1 MNLVIFLLEEYGS
14 VSSTPDSTPPCTE
27 GGNEES
33 ELCDLQTAREW
44 SDEEDGGPEDDDG
57 GASSPSIWGTPRQN
71 SFEPTFS
78 YIAIAEAEAGG
89 ASRHHRDSS
98 SGSRRRGGARGGRT
112 SLSRT
117 DTVEMLL
124 PLDSP
129 DVEWDPHAFLGR
141 EEEEEREREERERDI
156 HRQIEAVQASLLD
169 TEIEPQERDTETQ
182 RGETEPLEPQH
193 YSPSDSHQAASPP
206 PEPESLVTME
216 TTVTLLTAVRPR
228 GGLTD
233 DVSST
238 SSTSVGRNTQE
249 ELASEQWF
257 SVLNLSGPMICTH
270 IAVMDLIY
278 WKDTERTGMVFTG
291 LVVGLLSLFQLSIIT
306 VISTISLGVMC
317 FTVSVCLY
325 YKILHVLSMG
335 DGVHPFKAYLDL
347 DISFSGELADQYMQ
361 KAIVTVVSAANSL
374 KNLFLVGSLFDSLKP
389 ASPSPFT
396 GDDNV
401 VMPTLVRDSVTVPRS
416 LQPEPQ
422 NPVVS
427 TLTWPLLALMYL
439 VTFLGNL
446 CNGLTVLIIGV
457 IALFSLPLFYRQH
470 QAKVDG
476 FFAGIQANI
485 DNIKDIIHRIA
496 QGGGPIPDPTPG
508 GAKPKT
514 Q

>member
-1 MNLVIFLLEEYGS
+1 MGPTVPRWSMGQVLGFSHCKEYGS

-33 ELCDLQTAREW
+33 ELYDLQTAREW

-112 SLSRT
+112 SLIRT
-117 DTVEMLL
+117 DTVESLL

-129 DVEWDPHAFLGR
+129 DVEWDPHTFLTL
-141 EEEEEREREERERDI
+141 EDEDEEEREREERERDV
-156 HRQIEAVQASLLD
+156 HRQTVTVQASLLD
-169 TEIEPQERDTETQ
+169 TEIDPQERDTETQ
-182 RGETEPLEPQH
+182 REETEPLEPLEHQH
-193 YSPSDSHQAASPP
+193 YIPSDSHQASPP
-206 PEPESLVTME
+206 PEAESLVTTE
-216 TTVTLLTAVRPR
+216 TTVPLLTAVRPR
-228 GGLTD
+228 GSLTD

-238 SSTSVGRNTQE
+238 SSTSIGRNTQE
-249 ELASEQWF
+249 ELVSEQWF
-257 SVLNLSGPMICTH
+257 SALNLSGPTICTH

-306 VISTISLGVMC
+306 IISTISLGALC
-317 FTVSVCLY
+317 FTVSVSLY
-325 YKILHVLSMG
+325 YKILHVLNMG
-335 DGVHPFKAYLDL
+335 DGVPPFKAYLDL

-361 KAIVTVVSAANSL
+361 KTIVAVVSAANSL
-374 KNLFLVGSLFDSLKP
+374 KNLFLVGSLFDSLK
-389 ASPSPFT
+389 
-396 GDDNV
+396 
-401 VMPTLVRDSVTVPRS
+401 
-416 LQPEPQ
+416 
-422 NPVVS
+422 
-427 TLTWPLLALMYL
+427 LLALIYL
-439 VTFLGNL
+439 LTFLGDL
-446 CNGLTVLIIGV
+446 CNGLTVLIMGV

-476 FFAGIQANI
+476 FFAGIQANV
-485 DNIKDIIHRIA
+485 DNVKDILHRIA
-496 QGGGPIPDPTPG
+496 QGGGPTPDTTPG

>member
-1 MNLVIFLLEEYGS
+1 MGQVLGFSRCKEYGS
-14 VSSTPDSTPPCTE
+14 VSSTPDSTSPCTE

-33 ELCDLQTAREW
+33 ELYDLQTAREW

-89 ASRHHRDSS
+89 SSRHHRDSS
-98 SGSRRRGGARGGRT
+98 SGSRRRSGARGGRT

-129 DVEWDPHAFLGR
+129 DVEWDPHAFLAR
-141 EEEEEREREERERDI
+141 EEEEEREQEEREREV
-156 HRQIEAVQASLLD
+156 HRQTETVHASLLD

-182 RGETEPLEPQH
+182 RGETEPLEPRH
-193 YSPSDSHQAASPP
+193 YSPSESPQAASPP

-216 TTVTLLTAVRPR
+216 TTVTTLTAARPR

-233 DVSST
+233 DVPSASST
-238 SSTSVGRNTQE
+238 SIGRNTQE
-249 ELASEQWF
+249 ELVSEQWF
-257 SVLNLSGPMICTH
+257 SAFSLSGPALCIH
-270 IAVMDLIY
+270 VAVMDLIY

-306 VISTISLGVMC
+306 VISTISLGALC
-317 FTVSVCLY
+317 FTVSVSLY
-325 YKILHVLSMG
+325 YKILQVLNMG

-347 DISFSGELADQYMQ
+347 DISFSGELADQYTQ
-361 KAIVTVVSAANSL
+361 KTIVTVVSAANSL
-374 KNLFLVGSLFDSLKP
+374 KNLFLVGNLFDSLK
-389 ASPSPFT
+389 
-396 GDDNV
+396 
-401 VMPTLVRDSVTVPRS
+401 
-416 LQPEPQ
+416 
-422 NPVVS
+422 
-427 TLTWPLLALMYL
+427 LLALMYL
-439 VTFLGNL
+439 VTFLGVL
-446 CNGLTVLIIGV
+446 CNGLTVLIIAV
-457 IALFSLPLFYRQH
+457 ITLFSLPLFYRQH

-476 FFAGIQANI
+476 FFAGIQAKI
-485 DNIKDIIHRIA
+485 DNVKDILHRIA
-496 QGGGPIPDPTPG
+496 QGGGPTPDPTPG

>member
-1 MNLVIFLLEEYGS
+1 MGQVLGFSHCKEYGS

-44 SDEEDGGPEDDDG
+44 SDEEAGGPEDDDDG

-71 SFEPTFS
+71 FFEPTFS

-89 ASRHHRDSS
+89 ASRHHRDLS
-98 SGSRRRGGARGGRT
+98 SGSRRRSGARGGRT
-112 SLSRT
+112 FLSRT
-117 DTVEMLL
+117 DTVETLL

-129 DVEWDPHAFLGR
+129 DVEWDPHAFLAR
-141 EEEEEREREERERDI
+141 EEEEREWEEREREV
-156 HRQIEAVQASLLD
+156 HRQIETVQASLLD
-169 TEIEPQERDTETQ
+169 AEIEPQERDTETQ

-193 YSPSDSHQAASPP
+193 YSPSDSHQAASSL

-216 TTVTLLTAVRPR
+216 TTVTLLTAVQPR

-233 DVSST
+233 DVPST
-238 SSTSVGRNTQE
+238 SSTSIGRNTQE
-249 ELASEQWF
+249 ELVSEQWF
-257 SVLNLSGPMICTH
+257 SELNLSGPTICTH

-278 WKDTERTGMVFTG
+278 WKDTECSGMVFTG

-306 VISTISLGVMC
+306 VISTISLGIMC
-317 FTVSVCLY
+317 FTVSVRLY
-325 YKILHVLSMG
+325 YNILHVLSMG

-374 KNLFLVGSLFDSLKP
+374 KNLFLVGSLFDSLK
-389 ASPSPFT
+389 
-396 GDDNV
+396 
-401 VMPTLVRDSVTVPRS
+401 
-416 LQPEPQ
+416 
-422 NPVVS
+422 
-427 TLTWPLLALMYL
+427 LLALMYL
-439 VTFLGNL
+439 VTFLGDL

-457 IALFSLPLFYRQH
+457 IALFSLPLFYRQN

-485 DNIKDIIHRIA
+485 DNVKDILHRIA
-496 QGGGPIPDPTPG
+496 QGGGPTPDPTPG

>member
-1 MNLVIFLLEEYGS
+1 MRLGADHAIYRARYMSRYVFRLGMGPALWWSGFTFRLFLCLFS
-14 VSSTPDSTPPCTE
+14 P

-33 ELCDLQTAREW
+33 ELYDLQTAREW

-112 SLSRT
+112 SLIRT
-117 DTVEMLL
+117 DTVESLL

-129 DVEWDPHAFLGR
+129 DVEWDPHIFLTL
-141 EEEEEREREERERDI
+141 EDEEEREREERERDPHI
-156 HRQIEAVQASLLD
+156 FLTLEDEEEREERERDVHRQTVTVQDSLLD
-169 TEIEPQERDTETQ
+169 TDIEPQERDTETQ
-182 RGETEPLEPQH
+182 REETEPLEPQH

-216 TTVTLLTAVRPR
+216 TTAPLLTAVRPR

-238 SSTSVGRNTQE
+238 SSTSIGRNTQE
-249 ELASEQWF
+249 ELVSEQWF
-257 SVLNLSGPMICTH
+257 SVLNLSGPTICTH

-291 LVVGLLSLFQLSIIT
+291 LMVGLLSLFQLSIIT
-306 VISTISLGVMC
+306 VISTISLGALC
-317 FTVSVCLY
+317 FTVSVSLY
-325 YKILHVLSMG
+325 YKILHVLNMG
-335 DGVHPFKAYLDL
+335 DGVPPFKAYLDL
-347 DISFSGELADQYMQ
+347 DISFSGELADQYTQ
-361 KAIVTVVSAANSL
+361 KVIVAVVSAANSL
-374 KNLFLVGSLFDSLKP
+374 KNLFLVGNLFDSLK
-389 ASPSPFT
+389 
-396 GDDNV
+396 
-401 VMPTLVRDSVTVPRS
+401 
-416 LQPEPQ
+416 
-422 NPVVS
+422 
-427 TLTWPLLALMYL
+427 LLALMYL
-439 VTFLGNL
+439 VTFLGDL

-457 IALFSLPLFYRQH
+457 IALFSLPLVYRQH

-476 FFAGIQANI
+476 FVAGIQANV
-485 DNIKDIIHRIA
+485 DNAKDILHRIA
-496 QGGGPIPDPTPG
+496 QGGGPTPDTTPG

>member
-1 MNLVIFLLEEYGS
+1 MGQVLGFSHCKEYGS

-44 SDEEDGGPEDDDG
+44 SDEEAEGPEDDDDG

-71 SFEPTFS
+71 FFEPTFS

-89 ASRHHRDSS
+89 ASRHHRDLS
-98 SGSRRRGGARGGRT
+98 SGSRRRSGARGGRT
-112 SLSRT
+112 FLSRT
-117 DTVEMLL
+117 DTVETLL

-129 DVEWDPHAFLGR
+129 DVEWDPHAFLAR
-141 EEEEEREREERERDI
+141 EEEEREWEEREREV
-156 HRQIEAVQASLLD
+156 HRQIETVQASLLD
-169 TEIEPQERDTETQ
+169 AEIEPQERDTETQ

-193 YSPSDSHQAASPP
+193 YSPSDSHQAASSL
-206 PEPESLVTME
+206 PEPESLITME
-216 TTVTLLTAVRPR
+216 TTVTLLTAVQPR

-238 SSTSVGRNTQE
+238 SSTSIGRNTQE
-249 ELASEQWF
+249 ELVSEQW
-257 SVLNLSGPMICTH
+257 
-270 IAVMDLIY
+270 
-278 WKDTERTGMVFTG
+278 
-291 LVVGLLSLFQLSIIT
+291 
-306 VISTISLGVMC
+306 
-317 FTVSVCLY
+317 
-325 YKILHVLSMG
+325 
-335 DGVHPFKAYLDL
+335 AYLDL

-374 KNLFLVGSLFDSLKP
+374 KNLFLVGSLFDSLK
-389 ASPSPFT
+389 
-396 GDDNV
+396 
-401 VMPTLVRDSVTVPRS
+401 
-416 LQPEPQ
+416 
-422 NPVVS
+422 
-427 TLTWPLLALMYL
+427 LLALMYL
-439 VTFLGNL
+439 VTFLGDL

-457 IALFSLPLFYRQH
+457 IALFSLPLFYRQN

-485 DNIKDIIHRIA
+485 DNVKDILHRIA
-496 QGGGPIPDPTPG
+496 QGGGPTPDPTPG

>member
-1 MNLVIFLLEEYGS
+1 MGQVLGFSHCKEYAS

-33 ELCDLQTAREW
+33 ELYDLQTAREW

-98 SGSRRRGGARGGRT
+98 SGSRWRGGARGNRT
-112 SLSRT
+112 SLILT
-117 DTVEMLL
+117 DTVESLL

-129 DVEWDPHAFLGR
+129 DVEWDPHAFLAR
-141 EEEEEREREERERDI
+141 EDEEEREERERDV
-156 HRQIEAVQASLLD
+156 HRQTVTVQASLLD

-182 RGETEPLEPQH
+182 REETEPLEPQH
-193 YSPSDSHQAASPP
+193 HSPSDSHQAASPP

-238 SSTSVGRNTQE
+238 SSTSIGRNTQE
-249 ELASEQWF
+249 ELVSEQWF
-257 SVLNLSGPMICTH
+257 SVLNLSGPTICTH

-317 FTVSVCLY
+317 FTVSVHLY

-335 DGVHPFKAYLDL
+335 DGVPPFKAYLDL

-374 KNLFLVGSLFDSLKP
+374 KNLFLVGSLFDSLK
-389 ASPSPFT
+389 
-396 GDDNV
+396 
-401 VMPTLVRDSVTVPRS
+401 
-416 LQPEPQ
+416 
-422 NPVVS
+422 
-427 TLTWPLLALMYL
+427 LLALIYL
-439 VTFLGNL
+439 VTFLGDL

-457 IALFSLPLFYRQH
+457 IALFSLPLLYRQH
-470 QAKVDG
+470 QAKVDS

-485 DNIKDIIHRIA
+485 VNVKDILHRIA
-496 QGGGPIPDPTPG
+496 QGGGPTPDTTPG